1 MSVLLLGGLVVPE
14 DLEGPQGLLDLPS
27 SLAVGLG
34 DVSVHRDQSQVGPH
48 SRLSSPVG
56 PLTQVG
62 GPRTR
67 PERGEGGVAAR

>member
-1 MSVLLLGGLVVPE
+1 MVPE
-14 DLEGPQGLLDLPS
+14 DLEEPQRLLDLPS

-34 DVSVHRDQSQVGPH
+34 DVSVNRGKSQIGPH
-48 SRLSSPVG
+48 SRLSSPVC

-67 PERGEGGVAAR
+67 PERG